1 MVLPSLKLGLTTGG
15 AVVQHVLLTL
25 DVTNGI
31 GILQHIRMIHHTEEY
46 VHSSLTMLYLL
57 HGIMECSLVF
67 KTATQ
72 VRYKNPS
79 EYC

>member
-1 MVLPSLKLGLTTGG
+1 MLTTGG

-31 GILQHIRMIHHTEEY
+31 GILQRIRMIHHSEEY
-46 VHSSLTMLYLL
+46 VNSSLTMLYLL

-67 KTATQ
+67 KTVTQ